1 MQVLDN
7 SPISQPAIGR
17 LVTEDQPI
25 WQLVDNRL
33 YVLPSDS
40 IDENLLV
47 EFFDSLSANDGNVYL
62 NEYDYEFLEDSLDF
76 NKHQNLKNAIADEKA
91 NIILPLYTPH
101 QSPKQYLVFRSNN
114 ENLVSNIGLAL
125 YTAERISA
133 YSLRE
138 AMSVFAKNNI
148 DDFCEIA
155 RNTFDTRAF
164 IKERISDATSSIFGP
179 AFYGIVPGGHIS
191 NELLGIDEVVTFRK
205 KKKLLDRMEDNL
217 RKYGKNKDPQAEAE
231 LSAIFKNID
240 IEILLAILSKMPNKQ
255 REMICY
261 NVNPHKLA
269 EQSCLKLRISVVDP
283 KLRKGNDGVFRLF
296 FEKNNKSEFV
306 HFERSETFVLYL
318 MYIIDKY
325 NNDNV
330 DSLDIKQHKDLFVKL
345 FNKNYGGMYGEVS
358 YNKITIIKKEPGKK
372 PPKQPKPLLL
382 CHTDICKTISDVCE
396 KLQESP
402 LPYIIKTPKDHIS
415 VLKSNILIPQEILD
429 LVR

>member
-1 MQVLDN
+1 MHILDN

-17 LVTEDQPI
+17 LLTEDQPV
-25 WQLVDNRL
+25 WQLADNRL

-62 NEYDYEFLEDSLDF
+62 NEYDYEFLEDSPDF

-91 NIILPLYTPH
+91 NMILPLYTPH
-101 QSPKQYLVFRSNN
+101 QAQKQYLVFQSNN
-114 ENLVSNIGLAL
+114 ETLFSNIGLAL

-138 AMSVFAKNNI
+138 AMSVYAKNNV

-155 RNTFDTRAF
+155 RSTVDAHAF
-164 IKERISDATSSIFGP
+164 LKDIVSDATKSIFGP
-179 AFYGIVPGGHIS
+179 AFYGILPQHGAGFIPDFS
-191 NELLGIDEVVTFRK
+191 ETLTFRK
-205 KKKLLDRMEDNL
+205 KKKLMDRMEDNL

-240 IEILLAILSKMPNKQ
+240 IDILLAILSKMPNKQ
-255 REMICY
+255 REMLCY

-269 EQSCLKLRISVVDP
+269 EQSSLKLRISVVDP

-306 HFERSETFVLYL
+306 HFKRVETFVLYL

-325 NNDNV
+325 KNDNV
-330 DSLDIKQHKDLFVKL
+330 DTLDVKQHKDQFVKL
-345 FNKNYGGMYGEVS
+345 FNKNYGGMYGEAS
-358 YNKITIIKKEPGKK
+358 YDKLTIIKKEPGKK

-429 LVR
+429 IVK